1 MPLPPL
7 SKEIQLILACARPC
21 PDDAQAES
29 IRQLVASGLNWN
41 YLLKA
46 ASYHGMVPLLYHSL
60 KKTAP
65 ESVPPA
71 FSCELQKRYLINA
84 LRCTL
89 LARDGLKATYRTGLW
104 NKKEFHNLRYMGAL
118 FTINNI
124 TYIFIGAK
132 ANLKSAY

>member
-1 MPLPPL
+1 MPLPL
-7 SKEIQLILACARPC
+7 TKEMQLILACTRPNV
-21 PDDAQAES
+21 DEAQAER
-29 IRQLVASGLNWN
+29 IRQLLASDLNWN
-41 YLLKA
+41 CLLKA
-46 ASYHGMVPLLYHSL
+46 ASHHGMVPLLYHNL
-60 KKTAP
+60 RKTAP

-118 FTINNI
+118 FTVNDI
-124 TYIFIGAK
+124 TYIFIGAQ